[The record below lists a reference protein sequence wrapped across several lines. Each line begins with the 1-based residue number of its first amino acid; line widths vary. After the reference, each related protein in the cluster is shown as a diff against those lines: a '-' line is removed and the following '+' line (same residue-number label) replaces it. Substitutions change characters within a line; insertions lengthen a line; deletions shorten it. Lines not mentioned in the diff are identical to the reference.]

1 MGDSVWASVRAS
13 VGDSVR
19 DSVWDSVYGQ
29 HEAAWLSWVDYFRDV
44 CGLDSETQK
53 LFGIFEVAKSA
64 GWWLPHENICWIS
77 ERCNILNRNKEG
89 RLHFDGG
96 PALAYPDGWSIWA
109 LNGVRVSQDLAE
121 TPKEKLDIELFKK
134 ENNAD
139 IRAEFI
145 RKYGIERMT
154 ALGEIIESASEDS
167 GEWERRS
174 EYQLINMGAIF
185 GVERAIFLK
194 MKNQSTGIY
203 HLEGVA
209 PECKSIKDALNYRYG
224 SKIEIQSIK

>member
-1 MGDSVWASVRAS
+1 VR
-13 VGDSVR
+13 DSVR
-19 DSVWDSVYGQ
+19 DSVGASVWDSVYGQ